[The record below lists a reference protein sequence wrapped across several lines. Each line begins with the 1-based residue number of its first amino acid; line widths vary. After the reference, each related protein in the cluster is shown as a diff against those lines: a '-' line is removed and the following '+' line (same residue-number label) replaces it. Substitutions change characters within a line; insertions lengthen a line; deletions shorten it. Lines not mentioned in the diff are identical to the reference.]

1 MSETFELVGIRQAP
15 EETALH
21 RAKWW
26 KGRPVLAAAALLF
39 LLIGC
44 FGCELFL
51 DKDPGYCDLGNCNV
65 PPGKEFL
72 FGTDPMGRDI
82 FSMVWAGGRVSLAV
96 GFTAAFVSGVI
107 AFVFGAVSGC
117 APSWVDGLL
126 MRLAEILLSVP
137 GLLAVLLA
145 VLLVQGL
152 FGGADWLRI
161 SIAVGLT
168 SWMGIAK
175 MVRTQVRQ
183 LRDSEYVVAS
193 KCMGGGFFHILR
205 NHLAPH
211 FVPSVLFMAVMNIRN
226 AIMMESTL
234 SFMGIGLSV
243 EAVSWGNMLSVA
255 DKALLTKSWWIIVA
269 PGMFLA
275 VTLLCVTRL
284 GDCLRTGGDIHS

>member
-1 MSETFELVGIRQAP
+1 
-15 EETALH
+15 
-21 RAKWW
+21 
-26 KGRPVLAAAALLF
+26 
-39 LLIGC
+39 
-44 FGCELFL
+44 
-51 DKDPGYCDLGNCNV
+51 
-65 PPGKEFL
+65 
-72 FGTDPMGRDI
+72 
-82 FSMVWAGGRVSLAV
+82 
-96 GFTAAFVSGVI
+96 
-107 AFVFGAVSGC
+107 
-117 APSWVDGLL
+117 

-137 GLLAVLLA
+137 GLLA